1 MDRPTMSGQDPY
13 SVGGESADAWDAIVD
28 ERERLADERER
39 LADTR
44 EQLATE
50 RERLADELERL
61 LDERRDEAAF
71 ERDAVP
77 DNDELA
83 RANAR
88 VSRAIA
94 ERDRAQAAVHRRH
107 DAARRADALS
117 SRAGDLADAQ
127 ELHGEELSWAAER
140 ESFVAHER
148 VRLAHARDDLQD
160 VRDELA
166 ERREQLA
173 DERDVDDRR
182 REHDENTR
190 DANEM
195 RKVASGARARTA
207 RARADLQ
214 EIRETAR
221 RQRHTAA
228 GERQHDREAR
238 ADAAL
243 PAHRAE
249 FGRGLTAQFAA
260 LTRELFVSQDLAAT
274 TRRVLDFGVQC
285 IPDCVAGGVAL
296 LPGHTSTLHITT
308 DVVAR
313 QLDALQIEADQG
325 PVAEALSETDPVYV
339 ASPDE
344 MSRWPDVAGTAAEL
358 GVRSVI
364 AYGLAV
370 PRDGHWQPLGTLALY
385 AEVPDAFDEESR
397 ELAGILSCY
406 LSVAAALDRD
416 RADLTRR
423 EAALHRALSTRD
435 VIGQAKGILM
445 ERRHLTAGEAF
456 DILRTTSQRLNVAV
470 AELATQLTET
480 GELPA

>member
-1 MDRPTMSGQDPY
+1 MTTNWRVRTRGSRVRLP
-13 SVGGESADAWDAIVD
+13 SAIGPKQPCTVVTTP
-28 ERERLADERER
+28 LAGR
-39 LADTR
+39 TR
-44 EQLATE
+44 
-50 RERLADELERL
+50 
-61 LDERRDEAAF
+61 
-71 ERDAVP
+71 
-77 DNDELA
+77 
-83 RANAR
+83 
-88 VSRAIA
+88 S
-94 ERDRAQAAVHRRH
+94 
-107 DAARRADALS
+107 S

-127 ELHGEELSWAAER
+127 ELNGEELSWAAER

-148 VRLAHARDDLQD
+148 VRLADVRDELQD

-228 GERQHDREAR
+228 VDRQHDREAR

-274 TRRVLDFGVQC
+274 TRRVLEFGVQC
-285 IPDCVAGGVAL
+285 IPECVAGGVAL

-313 QLDALQIEADQG
+313 QLDALQIETDQG
-325 PVAEALSETDPVYV
+325 PVAEALSATDPVYV

-456 DILRTTSQRLNVAV
+456 DILRATSQRLNVAV

-480 GELPA
+480 GELPD

>member
-1 MDRPTMSGQDPY
+1 
-13 SVGGESADAWDAIVD
+13 
-28 ERERLADERER
+28 
-39 LADTR
+39 
-44 EQLATE
+44 
-50 RERLADELERL
+50 
-61 LDERRDEAAF
+61 
-71 ERDAVP
+71 
-77 DNDELA
+77 
-83 RANAR
+83 
-88 VSRAIA
+88 
-94 ERDRAQAAVHRRH
+94 
-107 DAARRADALS
+107 
-117 SRAGDLADAQ
+117 
-127 ELHGEELSWAAER
+127 
-140 ESFVAHER
+140 
-148 VRLAHARDDLQD
+148 
-160 VRDELA
+160 
-166 ERREQLA
+166 
-173 DERDVDDRR
+173 
-182 REHDENTR
+182 
-190 DANEM
+190 M

-228 GERQHDREAR
+228 ANANTTERREPTP
-238 ADAAL
+238 L

-285 IPDCVAGGVAL
+285 IPECVAGGVAL

-308 DVVAR
+308 DAVAR
-313 QLDALQIEADQG
+313 QLDALQIETDQG
-325 PVAEALSETDPVYV
+325 PVAEALSATDPVYV
-339 ASPDE
+339 ARPDE

-364 AYGLAV
+364 GYGLAV
-370 PRDGHWQPLGTLALY
+370 PRDGHWQPLGTFALY

-480 GELPA
+480 GELPD